1 MRGVLVDW
9 LVEVSVEYKPEPYT
23 LHRTIY
29 LIDMF
34 LSKNYIERQ
43 KLQLLGII
51 CMLIAS
57 RFIRAAQA
65 SHQCLASYLAEL
77 TLIDYNFLVFVPS
90 NITAAAVF
98 LARWMLDQPGRPWVV
113 FFSSLTGRVMGQN
126 G

>member
-1 MRGVLVDW
+1 MYLLDFIWHFNIILFFLKYNLYFGTFSFKQTSYSALVEGSLSFKQVSYITQSMRGVLVDW
-9 LVEVSVEYKPEPYT
+9 LVEVSVEYKLEPYT

-57 RFIRAAQA
+57 
-65 SHQCLASYLAEL
+65 
-77 TLIDYNFLVFVPS
+77 
-90 NITAAAVF
+90 
-98 LARWMLDQPGRPWVV
+98 
-113 FFSSLTGRVMGQN
+113 
-126 G
+126 